1 MITSRQTGHCLS
13 LPLIAFLT
21 AGFLACPSP
30 GHAQDLNAND
40 IVRSLSVAKKPR
52 TRSLGK
58 QADAGP
64 SYSDEE
70 KSLIKSIPTRGLKV
84 SLKKQIG
91 QIIDTHKPPRL
102 DIEIQFDFNSDTVRT
117 ASIPDLNALGTA
129 LIDPSLSGSR
139 IILNGHTDAKGA
151 NDYNLDLSERRAAA
165 VREYLISHFPI
176 DDNRLIAIGFG
187 EERLKNT
194 YDPEAADN
202 RRVEIVNMGS

>member
-1 MITSRQTGHCLS
+1 MFNSKQIGRCLA
-13 LPLIAFLT
+13 LPLIALLA
-21 AGFLACPSP
+21 AGFLASPSP
-30 GHAQDLNAND
+30 SHAQDLNAND
-40 IVRSLSVAKKPR
+40 IVRSLSVAKKPK

-58 QADAGP
+58 QEDGGP
-64 SYSDEE
+64 SYSEEE

-84 SLKKQIG
+84 NLKKQIG
-91 QIIDTHKPPRL
+91 DIIDTRKPPKL

-129 LIDPSLSGSR
+129 LIDPSLSQSR
-139 IILNGHTDAKGA
+139 IILNGHTDAKGS
-151 NDYNLDLSERRAAA
+151 NEYNLDLSERRAVA

-187 EERLKNT
+187 EERLRNT
-194 YDPEAADN
+194 YDPEAAEN

>member
-21 AGFLACPSP
+21 AGFLASPSP

-58 QADAGP
+58 QDSGAP
-64 SYSDEE
+64 SYSEADKE
-70 KSLIKSIPTRGLKV
+70 LIRTIPTRGLKIEMKQQV
-84 SLKKQIG
+84 SK
-91 QIIDTHKPPRL
+91 IIDTYKPPRL

-151 NDYNLDLSERRAAA
+151 NDYNLDLSERRAAS
-165 VREYLISHFPI
+165 VRHYLLEHFPI
-176 DDNRLIAIGFG
+176 EQDRLIAIGYG
-187 EERLKNT
+187 EERLKNS
-194 YDPEAADN
+194 YDPDAAEN